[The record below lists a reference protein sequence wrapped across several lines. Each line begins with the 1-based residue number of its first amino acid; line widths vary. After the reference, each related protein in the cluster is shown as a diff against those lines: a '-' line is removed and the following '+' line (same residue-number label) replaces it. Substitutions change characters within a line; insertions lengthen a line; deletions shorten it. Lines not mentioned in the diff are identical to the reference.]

1 MELFAV
7 DCLLD
12 ESKNYLLDSL
22 NVVHDCLVLFVYT
35 KHIGNLS
42 NPVTNSCQIS
52 QNKTDFDLAASTVAI

>member
-22 NVVHDCLVLFVYT
+22 NVVHELPVFVR
-35 KHIGNLS
+35 I
-42 NPVTNSCQIS
+42 C
-52 QNKTDFDLAASTVAI
+52 KTYRKSVKSGD